1 MKEFLTNLSIKHPWL
16 TIGVAVVITGF
27 FAIQFPKVTI
37 DTDPENMLPADEPV
51 RVFDHQTKQE
61 FALSDFIAV
70 GVVAEDGAFSV
81 DLLNRIYRI
90 TAEIEEIEGV
100 IVEDILAPSLVDDIH
115 QGEGGSIVIETLMK
129 SEIKNPQQ
137 AEYILGRIVR
147 SPILRGKLAS
157 DDGKAIAIFVPIE
170 SKNMSRRIAAEI
182 TALTEKHGG
191 SEKYHI
197 AGLPV
202 AEDSFG
208 VEMFGQ
214 MAVSA
219 PVAML
224 IIFLL
229 LLIFFRNFKI
239 VMGPMIVA
247 MMSVIWTMGLLIYTG
262 NTVHIMSSMI
272 PVFLMA
278 ISVLDSI
285 HILSEFHDHHRK
297 FKEKGD
303 AIRHTISELF
313 SPMLFTSLT
322 TMAGFAFLALTPI
335 PPVQVFGVFVAFG
348 IGVAWLLSMTLIP
361 AVVMVLSAR
370 TLRNFGA
377 VNDEHSILSKLMD
390 SFRNITSRHNTAI
403 IVISAIVLIVS
414 GYGLTM
420 IEVNDNPVRWFK
432 QSHPIRQADA
442 VMNKHLAGTY
452 LNYLVFDTGEKDG
465 VKDPLVLLYIEQ
477 VQQELAKDD
486 IVGGTTGLTD
496 IVKKIR
502 FELFGADSS
511 KAHLPDNREEIGQ
524 MLFVFEIS
532 GGDPD
537 DLFKFTTPEYDK
549 ANLWV
554 QLVTGDN
561 QEVAQVVDRVAMFME
576 NNPPPVKLDIGW
588 AGLPYINITWQ
599 EKMVSGL
606 RDSLGGSFIVVFLMM
621 VILFRSI
628 RWGLISML
636 PLTITIMAI
645 YGFIGYI
652 GKPYDMPVAVLS
664 SLSLGLSIDFA
675 IHFIQRLRTIFKRR
689 QDFRQSFQEIFEN
702 TGRAIGRNVLVIAIG
717 FVPMLFSTLVPYI
730 TVGSFFLAIMIVSGL
745 ATMLLLP
752 AVSIS
757 FNRSLFR
764 VKNTES

>member
-1 MKEFLTNLSIKHPWL
+1 MKEFLTSLSTKHPWL
-16 TIGVAVVITGF
+16 TIGVTVVITGF

-51 RVFDHQTKQE
+51 RLFDRQTKE
-61 FALSDFIAV
+61 DFELSDFIAV
-70 GVVAEDGAFSV
+70 GVVVEEGAFNV
-81 DLLNRIYRI
+81 DLLNRIYHI
-90 TAEIEEIEGV
+90 TAEIEQIEGV
-100 IVEDILAPSLVDDIH
+100 IADDILAPSLVDDIH

-129 SEIKNPQQ
+129 DEVKDPQQ
-137 AEYILGRIVR
+137 AEHIFSRIIR

-157 DDGKAIAIFVPIE
+157 EDGKAIAIFVPIE

-182 TALTEKHGG
+182 KVLTEKYGG

-208 VEMFGQ
+208 AEMFGQ

-224 IIFLL
+224 VIFLL
-229 LLIFFRNFKI
+229 LFMFFRNFKI
-239 VMGPMIVA
+239 VIGPMIVA

-272 PVFLMA
+272 PIFLMA

-285 HILSEFHDHHRK
+285 HIISEFHDHHRK
-297 FKEKGD
+297 FKEKD
-303 AIRHTISELF
+303 AAIRHTINELF

-322 TMAGFAFLALTPI
+322 TMAGFAFLGLTPI
-335 PPVQVFGVFVAFG
+335 PPVQVFGIFVAFG

-361 AVVMVLSAR
+361 AVIMILSVK
-370 TLRNFGA
+370 TLSNFGA
-377 VNDEHSILSKLMD
+377 VDDEQGMLSKLMD
-390 SFRNITSRHNTAI
+390 SFRNISSRHYTAI
-403 IVISAIVLIVS
+403 MVISAIVVIVS

-442 VMNKHLAGTY
+442 VMNEHLAGTY

-465 VKDPLVLLYIEQ
+465 VKDPRVLLYIEQ
-477 VQQELAKDD
+477 IQRELAKDD

-524 MLFVFEIS
+524 MLFVFEMS

-561 QEVAQVVDRVAMFME
+561 QKVAQVVNRVALFME
-576 NNPPPVKLDIGW
+576 NNPPPVELDIGW

-599 EKMVSGL
+599 QKMVSGM
-606 RDSLGGSFIVVFLMM
+606 RDSLAGSFIVVLLMM
-621 VILFRSI
+621 IILFRSI

-664 SLSLGLSIDFA
+664 SLTLGLSIDFA
-675 IHFIQRLRTIFKRR
+675 IHFIQRLRMIFKRS
-689 QDFRQSFQEIFEN
+689 QDFQQSFHEIFEN

-730 TVGSFFLAIMIVSGL
+730 TVGSFFLSIMIVSGL
-745 ATMLLLP
+745 VTMLLLP

-757 FNRSLFR
+757 FNKSLFR
-764 VKNTES
+764 IKKTET

>member
-1 MKEFLTNLSIKHPWL
+1 MKKFLTNLSIKHPWL
-16 TIGVAVVITGF
+16 TIGATVVITAF
-27 FAIQFPKVTI
+27 FAVQFPKVTI

-51 RVFDHQTKQE
+51 RLFDHQTKE
-61 FALSDFIAV
+61 DFELSDFIAV
-70 GVVAEDGAFSV
+70 GVVVEEGAFSV

-100 IVEDILAPSLVDDIH
+100 IADDILAPSLVDDIH

-129 SEIKNPQQ
+129 DEIKDPQQ
-137 AEYILGRIVR
+137 AEYILNRIIQN
-147 SPILRGKLAS
+147 PILRGKLAS

-182 TALTEKHGG
+182 KALTEKYGG
-191 SEKYHI
+191 GEKYHI

-208 VEMFGQ
+208 AEMFSQ

-219 PVAML
+219 PIAML
-224 IIFLL
+224 VIFLL
-229 LLIFFRNFKI
+229 LLMFFRNFKI

-247 MMSVIWTMGLLIYTG
+247 MVSVIWTMGLLIYTG

-272 PVFLMA
+272 PIFLMA

-285 HILSEFHDHHRK
+285 HIISEFHDQYKK
-297 FKEKGD
+297 FKEKD
-303 AIRHTISELF
+303 VALRRTINELF

-335 PPVQVFGVFVAFG
+335 PPVQVFGIFVAFG
-348 IGVAWLLSMTLIP
+348 IGVAWLLSMTMIP
-361 AVVMVLSAR
+361 AVIMILSAK

-377 VNDEHSILSKLMD
+377 VDDEHGLLSKLMD
-390 SFRNITSRHNTAI
+390 SFRNITSRHYTAI
-403 IVISAIVLIVS
+403 MVISALVIIVS

-442 VMNKHLAGTY
+442 IMNKHLAGTY
-452 LNYLVFDTGEKDG
+452 LNYLVFDTGEEDG
-465 VKDPLVLLYIEQ
+465 VKDPRVLSYIEQ
-477 VQQELAKDD
+477 IQRELAKDD

-524 MLFVFEIS
+524 LLFVFEMS

-537 DLFKFTTPEYDK
+537 DLFKFTTPDYDK

-561 QEVAQVVDRVAMFME
+561 QKVERVVNRVALFME
-576 NNPPPVKLDIGW
+576 NNPPPVELDIGW

-599 EKMVSGL
+599 KKMVSGM
-606 RDSLGGSFIVVFLMM
+606 RDSLAGSFIVVFFMM
-621 VILFRSI
+621 VILFRSV

-636 PLTITIMAI
+636 PLTITILAI

-664 SLSLGLSIDFA
+664 SLTLGLSIDFA
-675 IHFIQRLRTIFKRR
+675 IHFIQRLRMIFKRS
-689 QDFRQSFQEIFEN
+689 QDFQQSFHEVFEN

-717 FVPMLFSTLVPYI
+717 FTPMLFSTLVPYI
-730 TVGSFFLAIMIVSGL
+730 TVGFFFLSIMIVSGL

-752 AVSIS
+752 AVSLS
-757 FNRSLFR
+757 FNKSLFK
-764 VKNTES
+764 VKQIET